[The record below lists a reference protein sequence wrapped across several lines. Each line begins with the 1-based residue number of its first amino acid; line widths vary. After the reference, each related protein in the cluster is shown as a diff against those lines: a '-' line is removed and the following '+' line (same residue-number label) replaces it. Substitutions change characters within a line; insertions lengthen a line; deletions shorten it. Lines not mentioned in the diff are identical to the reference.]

1 MIEEVQSERTNDTEA
16 ASNVALRA
24 PLLQRKCA
32 CGGSAGLSGPCD
44 ECSRK
49 RLMVQNYSTER
60 HTFESSLAGLAQPL
74 FANTFGPPRLTTG
87 ATVIQRQP
95 ADENSSSTGS
105 ASSTENS
112 TSEANQ
118 AGPTGLIAEDDAT
131 EVAPH
136 QMRKSDFLAQLSAE
150 LASAAEPILAT
161 RGRTADN
168 CPYLTNWIA
177 YGYTRSGSYV
187 ETFVRRF
194 ANVNES
200 VASAAQY
207 IPLVRDRMREALLVW
222 ADTGQITGVPA
233 DVHDEVAGT
242 NQMAAV
248 ERLGARI
255 GSEEGAETPSA
266 TVQAKAV
273 EGVNASNPDPHAVQ
287 SSLSGGAALEGKT
300 RQRMES
306 AIGYS
311 FSRVRVHHDNN
322 ASSLANKLSA
332 RAFTVG
338 HHIAFAAG
346 EYKPGTLIGDA
357 LLAHELAHVVQ
368 QGATTSSDV
377 ASKSL
382 SNAASTSLETDA
394 DRSAV
399 GAVVKLWS
407 HGKSAV
413 AGLAQNSF
421 PRLRSGLRLSRCSS
435 CRSSSREDAG
445 TGDAGR
451 QDAGPPDAQPDAG
464 RPDAGPPPS
473 NCNLNPT
480 ADDQAVLDRI
490 NSSTFSSSLV
500 QFLTGRL
507 DPTSTAFTDIHSRI
521 QGRVNAK
528 VSDLNN
534 IKPSNLPN
542 IRVVSEYRGFRENP
556 PGTSGRPQAQIVFD
570 KFFMVG
576 SAASGWD
583 SFPSAFKTRGRAD
596 RTRWLAAPTLT
607 RLQGILRFSA
617 VPGASRHHW
626 MTDVDFNSTTSSDWE
641 GSGTFAPLGAWLS
654 PNACRQGFVQA
665 YPPGRSGG
673 HNVEQWHYS
682 YAPISVGIK
691 QLYTSQILD
700 TPQHLQTAV
709 LDPIVAEFTSRAS
722 AAGVTLPSDF
732 QTGLQQLNIA
742 EYVNTIDPRL

>member
-16 ASNVALRA
+16 ASNVALRT

-49 RLMVQNYSTER
+49 RLMVQNYSAER
-60 HTFESSLAGLAQPL
+60 HTLESSLAGLAQPL

-95 ADENSSSTGS
+95 ADENSSATGS
-105 ASSTENS
+105 ASSTES
-112 TSEANQ
+112 ATSEASE
-118 AGPTGLIAEDDAT
+118 AGPAGLIVEDDAT

-150 LASAAEPILAT
+150 LSSAADPILAT
-161 RGRTADN
+161 RGRCAAN
-168 CPYLTNWIA
+168 CPYITNWIA
-177 YGYTRSGSYV
+177 YGRTRSSSYV

-194 ANVNES
+194 GNINES

-222 ADTGQITGVPA
+222 ADTGQITGVPG

-255 GSEEGAETPSA
+255 GSGDGAETPPA

-273 EGVNASNPDPHAVQ
+273 EGINGNNPDPRAVQ
-287 SSLSGGAALEGKT
+287 SRLSGGAALEGKT

-306 AIGYS
+306 ALGYS

-322 ASSLANKLSA
+322 AASLASGLSA

-346 EYKPGTLIGDA
+346 QYKPGTLIGDA

-368 QGATTSSDV
+368 QGATTSADV

-382 SNAASTSLETDA
+382 SNAASGSLEMDA

-399 GAVVKLWS
+399 GAVVKLWGQ
-407 HGKSAV
+407 GKNAI

-435 CRSSSREDAG
+435 CGCSSREDAG
-445 TGDAGR
+445 APEAGPR
-451 QDAGPPDAQPDAG
+451 DAGPPDAQPDAAP
-464 RPDAGPPPS
+464 PDAGQPPS

-480 ADDQAVLDRI
+480 ADDQAVLDQI
-490 NSSTFSSSLV
+490 NNASFSSSLV
-500 QFLTGRL
+500 RFLTGRL
-507 DPTSTAFTDIHSRI
+507 DPTSTTFTDIHSKI
-521 QGRVNAK
+521 KGRVDTRIN
-528 VSDLNN
+528 DLNSA
-534 IKPSNLPN
+534 KPSNLPK
-542 IRVVSEYRGFRENP
+542 IKVVSEYRGFSENP
-556 PGTSGRPQAQIVFD
+556 SGGRAQAQIVFD
-570 KFFMVG
+570 KFFMVD
-576 SAASGWD
+576 SAKNGWD
-583 SFPSAFKTRGRAD
+583 SFPSTFKTAGGKPD
-596 RTRWLAAPTLT
+596 RSRWLAAPTLT

-641 GSGTFAPLGAWLS
+641 GSGKLAPLGAWLS
-654 PNACRQGFVQA
+654 PNACSQGFVQA

-691 QLYTSQILD
+691 KLYTSQILD
-700 TPQHLQTAV
+700 TPQHLKSAV

-732 QTGLQQLNIA
+732 QTGLSQLNIA